1 MKQHLLKTDPEAFDA
16 VAQGIKTYEIR
27 FNDRD
32 YQVEDELILLKTLST
47 GKAMKENGW
56 DPFYTGDAVRAKV
69 THILSGPIYGL
80 AEGWVIMS
88 IQKLVG

>member
-56 DPFYTGDAVRAKV
+56 DPFYTGDVVRAKV
-69 THILSGPIYGL
+69 IHILSGPIYGL

-88 IQKLVG
+88 ILKLVG

>member
-1 MKQHLLKTDPEAFDA
+1 MKQHLLKTDPDAFDA

-32 YQVEDELILLKTLST
+32 YQVEDELILLKTLQT
-47 GKAMKENGW
+47 GEAMKLNNLE
-56 DPFYTGDAVRAKV
+56 PFYTGDIVRARV
-69 THILSGPIYGL
+69 IHILSGPIYGL

-88 IQKLVG
+88 ILKLVG